1 MANDEELLAR
11 FIKGDEAAF
20 TELVSRH
27 QRELFTFLRRFV
39 NDASAADDLFQETF
53 LQVYRSAESF
63 DGSRRFRP
71 WMFAIAANK
80 ARDYLRAA
88 VRRRSQSLDGAFGPA
103 DSAQGYDPPDIH
115 QTSVSDRLEQRE
127 DAGAV
132 RRVLAGL
139 PDIYREVLTLS
150 YFHRFAYKQI
160 SEMLGIPLGTVK
172 SRLNTAMAI
181 FSRAWQTSE
190 AERKSRRHGKRE

>member
-1 MANDEELLAR
+1 MAEDEELLAR
-11 FIKGDEAAF
+11 FIRGDDAAF

-53 LQVYRSAESF
+53 LQVHRSAKSF
-63 DGSRRFRP
+63 DESRRFRP
-71 WMFAIAANK
+71 WMYAIAANK

-88 VRRRSQSLDGAFGPA
+88 VRRRTQSLDSPFGSPN
-103 DSAQGYDPPDIH
+103 SQQSLDPPELN
-115 QTSVSDRLEQRE
+115 QPSAVEMLVEQDEARR
-127 DAGAV
+127 V
-132 RRVLAGL
+132 RHVLAGL

-150 YFHRFAYKQI
+150 YFHRFAYKEI

-172 SRLNTAMAI
+172 SRLNTAMGI
-181 FSRAWQTSE
+181 FSRAWKVAQ
-190 AERKSRRHGKRE
+190 KRSDGGR

>member
-1 MANDEELLAR
+1 MAEDEELLAR
-11 FIKGDEAAF
+11 FIRGDDAAF

-53 LQVYRSAESF
+53 LQVYRSAQSF
-63 DGSRRFRP
+63 DRSRRFRP
-71 WMFAIAANK
+71 WVYAIAANK

-88 VRRRSQSLDGAFGPA
+88 GRRRTQSLDSPFGSP
-103 DSAQGYDPPDIH
+103 DSQRSHDPPELN
-115 QTSVSDRLEQRE
+115 QPSAAQMLVEQDEAQRI
-127 DAGAV
+127 
-132 RRVLAGL
+132 RQVLAGL

-150 YFHRFAYKQI
+150 YFHRFAYKEI

-172 SRLNTAMAI
+172 SRLNTALAT
-181 FSRAWQTSE
+181 FSRAW
-190 AERKSRRHGKRE
+190 KSAQKGSDGRG